1 MFNISAANSQTT
13 ALGVICRQRTVP
25 MCELI
30 GMSYLDVSGLLAV
43 VDFIVHFNLKSVGK
57 TLHRPGIE
65 PYCAYMRA
73 HWYVISGTFLVY

>member
-13 ALGVICRQRTVP
+13 SLGVICTQRTVP
-25 MCELI
+25 TMCELI

-65 PYCAYMRA
+65 PGPPAWQASILPLNHRC
-73 HWYVISGTFLVY
+73 